1 MRLSR
6 VSFFADFYIYPTL
19 AVALVAIAFAV
30 APDQWLASCL
40 AVLIGAMVWTLVE
53 YLLHRFMLHR
63 VPWIRE
69 QHAAHHN
76 SHQDLIGTPTWLS
89 LGLTLVTVLFPA
101 ILITNLAL
109 GSGFTAGFM
118 LGYLWYVAVHYAV
131 HHRTAQTGSYF
142 SRLQRRHAVHHHY
155 DVMGN
160 FGVSSGL
167 WDYVFLTNV
176 TVRGKSSRA

>member
-19 AVALVAIAFAV
+19 AAALVGV
-30 APDQWLASCL
+30 AYAAAPSQWSASCI
-40 AVLIGAMVWTLVE
+40 AVLIGASVWTLVE
-53 YLLHRFMLHR
+53 YLLHRFVLHR
-63 VPWIRE
+63 VPWIKE
-69 QHAAHHN
+69 QHEAHHN
-76 SHQDLIGTPTWLS
+76 SHKELIGTPTWLS
-89 LGLTLVTVLFPA
+89 LTLTLASVLLPA
-101 ILITNLAL
+101 TLLTNLAL

-118 LGYLWYVAVHYAV
+118 LGYLWYVAVHYGT
-131 HHRTAQTGSYF
+131 HHWSAKSGSLF

-176 TVRGKSSRA
+176 TIRGKASRA